1 MLLFSYSTRM
11 LDLIGAML
19 TRAGYTFQ
27 RLDGATRQADRQKLV
42 DTFNTSPSSF
52 LFLIS
57 TGAGSLGLNLTGANK
72 CALGDQPQ
80 TQIQNLDHITVLHRR
95 VQPVRELNA
104 NKCARVR
111 WCNSKCCEGLLSE
124 HFGGQASCCVRTK
137 CWCVLQGVLTCA
149 VLRLQGGHNCERPAQ

>member
-42 DTFNTSPSSF
+42 DTFNSSPSAV

-72 CALGDQPQ
+72 CAWVIDPRHKTQ
-80 TQIQNLDHITVLHRR
+80 TLDHVIDPLIRACNKWCSCKVCCLH
-95 VQPVRELNA
+95 NA
-104 NKCARVR
+104 
-111 WCNSKCCEGLLSE
+111 
-124 HFGGQASCCVRTK
+124 
-137 CWCVLQGVLTCA
+137 
-149 VLRLQGGHNCERPAQ
+149 

>member
-19 TRAGYTFQ
+19 TRAGYIFQ

-42 DTFNTSPSSF
+42 DTFNNSPSEF

-72 CALGDQPQ
+72 CAWVTNPILKSRTLDTVFDLHWRGQPGP
-80 TQIQNLDHITVLHRR
+80 
-95 VQPVRELNA
+95 QPHQRQQVRL
-104 NKCARVR
+104 CQMV
-111 WCNSKCCEGLLSE
+111 
-124 HFGGQASCCVRTK
+124 
-137 CWCVLQGVLTCA
+137 
-149 VLRLQGGHNCERPAQ
+149 

>member
-1 MLLFSYSTRM
+1 MLVFSYSTRM

-42 DTFNTSPSSF
+42 DTFNGSPSAF

-72 CALGDQPQ
+72 CAWVTNP
-80 TQIQNLDHITVLHRR
+80 R
-95 VQPVRELNA
+95 
-104 NKCARVR
+104 
-111 WCNSKCCEGLLSE
+111 
-124 HFGGQASCCVRTK
+124 F
-137 CWCVLQGVLTCA
+137 
-149 VLRLQGGHNCERPAQ
+149 